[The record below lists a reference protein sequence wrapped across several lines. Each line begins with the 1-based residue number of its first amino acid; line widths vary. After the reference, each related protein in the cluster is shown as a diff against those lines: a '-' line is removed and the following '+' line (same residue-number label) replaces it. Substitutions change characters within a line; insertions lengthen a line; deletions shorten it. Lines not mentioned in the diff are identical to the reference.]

1 MRYVAFLRGIN
12 VGGKTLIR
20 MAELRECVADVGH
33 RDVATYIASGN
44 VLFSSRSRTAAELE
58 DPLER
63 AIGRRFGL
71 DVRVFVRNAR
81 QLAATARAI
90 PDHWLGNNELR
101 CNVIFVARDIDRP
114 ALVREFEPK
123 PAIEELVRVP
133 GALLWA
139 ARRNA
144 LTRSTMVKL
153 SRHPLYDRMTARN
166 PTTVLELAKLVS
178 PG

>member
-1 MRYVAFLRGIN
+1 VRYVAFLRGIN

>member
-1 MRYVAFLRGIN
+1 VRYVAFLRGIN

-20 MAELRECVADVGH
+20 MAELRECVTELGH
-33 RDVATYIASGN
+33 RDVATDIASGN
-44 VLFSSRSRTAAELE
+44 VLFSSESRSAAELE
-58 DPLER
+58 EPIEQ

-90 PDHWLGNNELR
+90 PDHWLGNNDLR
-101 CNVIFVARDIDRP
+101 CNVIFVARDIDGP

-123 PAIEELVRVP
+123 PEIEELVRVP

-144 LTRSTMVKL
+144 LTRSTMLKL

-166 PTTVLELAKLVS
+166 TTTVLELAKMVS
-178 PG
+178 RG

>member
-12 VGGKTLIR
+12 VGGKALIR
-20 MAELRECVADVGH
+20 MAELRECVEKVGH

-44 VLFSSRSRTAAELE
+44 VLFSSPARSSAELE
-58 DPLER
+58 RPLER
-63 AIGRRFGL
+63 AIEGTFGL
-71 DVRVFVRNAR
+71 DVRVFVRSAR

-90 PDHWLGNNELR
+90 PKHWIGNDDLR
-101 CNVIFVARDIDRP
+101 CNVIFVARDIDRA
-114 ALVREFEPK
+114 ALVREFDPK
-123 PAIEELVRVP
+123 PEIEELVRVP

-139 ARRNA
+139 AKRSA

-153 SRHPLYDRMTARN
+153 SRHALYDRMTARN

-178 PG
+178 ES